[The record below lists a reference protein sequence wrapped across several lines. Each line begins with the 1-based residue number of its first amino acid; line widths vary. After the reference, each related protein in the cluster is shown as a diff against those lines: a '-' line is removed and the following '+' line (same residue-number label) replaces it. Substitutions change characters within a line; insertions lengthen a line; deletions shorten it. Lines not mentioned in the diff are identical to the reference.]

1 MKKDKKENT
10 TTVNS
15 GVSKSKIVKITLNV
29 DATCVSELIE
39 KRLKELEAELLELNI
54 PYTQEIS

>member
-29 DATCVSELIE
+29 DTTCVSELIE